1 MTTRF
6 AAVLD
11 TAGWE
16 QALDSG
22 VDPAPTGLLPS
33 AAAALEVTG
42 MS

>member
-1 MTTRF
+1 MRRS
-6 AAVLD
+6 ALAV
-11 TAGWE
+11 
-16 QALDSG
+16 SG